1 MNVIEHRVNMLSEH
15 RMNVIEHRVNM
26 LTEHRMNI
34 IEHTKKKI
42 MFRLSLREKL
52 QVGKL

>member
-34 IEHTKKKI
+34 IEHTKKKSC
-42 MFRLSLREKL
+42 FD
-52 QVGKL
+52 

>member
-1 MNVIEHRVNMLSEH
+1 MLIER

-34 IEHTKKKI
+34 IEHTKKNHVSIK
-42 MFRLSLREKL
+42 FEEKAA
-52 QVGKL
+52 GW